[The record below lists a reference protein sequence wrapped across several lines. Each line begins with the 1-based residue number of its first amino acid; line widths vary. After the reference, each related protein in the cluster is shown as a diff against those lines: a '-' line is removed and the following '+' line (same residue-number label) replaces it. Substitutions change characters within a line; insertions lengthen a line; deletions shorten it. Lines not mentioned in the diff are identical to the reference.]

1 MFVGRKNE
9 LVSIRNALLTPGS
22 AVMIY
27 GKRKV
32 GKTTLIKEAL
42 QNENY
47 ISVYYECIKGSLEEN
62 ISLLTQELVR
72 TGILPAMLAFQ
83 SFQDLFSYLDSL
95 AKHIVIIIDEY
106 PYLKVAN
113 EGKLVDSI
121 FQSIIDN
128 RLKNLN
134 LILSGSH
141 VGMMREMLGEDN
153 SLYGRFHTVIRLG
166 ELSYLEASAFYP
178 DKTAYEKAGFFC
190 VFGGSPYINEQLN
203 PHFSLRENIL
213 NTVLNTGSAIS
224 LYAENLLISDFKNRL
239 NAERIFACLG
249 NGKKRYGELEKALK
263 LDRTGNLNRQLKILT
278 DMQIIT
284 RNNPINKSDDTKKT
298 MYSID
303 DNLLR
308 FYYSFIYKNKS
319 ALQMLGAEAFY
330 AEYIEPRLTEFISR
344 RFEDIGRTYFSLLAK
359 NGKLQ
364 GARNIGAL
372 YYDDPVN
379 KKNGEFDIAIEYS
392 DGYDIIEV
400 KYYREKLGLGEM
412 KKEAA
417 QVVSIPDL
425 SVRNIGFISAN
436 GFEDTDNFKPCLSAV
451 DLYDESLLCV
461 MKNQVS

>member
-1 MFVGRKNE
+1 MFVGRTNE
-9 LVSIRNALLTPGS
+9 LVSIQNALLTPGS

-42 QNENY
+42 QNVETIN
-47 ISVYYECIKGSLEEN
+47 VYYECIKGSLEEN

-72 TGILPAMLAFQ
+72 TGILPAMLVFQ
-83 SFQDLFSYLDSL
+83 NFQDLFSYLDSL
-95 AKHIVIIIDEY
+95 AKHIVIVIDEY
-106 PYLKVAN
+106 PYLKVTN

-121 FQSIIDN
+121 FQTIIDN
-128 RLKNLN
+128 RLKNMN

-141 VGMMREMLGEDN
+141 VGMMKEMLGEDN
-153 SLYGRFHTVIRLG
+153 SLYGRFQTVIRLG
-166 ELSYLEASAFYP
+166 ELSYLETSAFYP

-203 PHFSLRENIL
+203 PHSSLKENIL
-213 NTVLNTGSAIS
+213 NTVLNTGSAVS
-224 LYAENLLISDFKNRL
+224 LYADNLLISDFKNRL

-278 DMQIIT
+278 DMEIIT
-284 RNNPINKSDDTKKT
+284 KSNPINKPDDTKKT

-330 AEYIEPRLTEFISR
+330 DEYIEPRLYEFISH
-344 RFEDIGRTYFSLLAK
+344 RFKHIGRTYFSLLAK
-359 NGKLQ
+359 KGKLQ
-364 GARNIGAL
+364 RARNIGAL

-379 KKNGEFDIAIEYS
+379 KKNGEFDIAIEYA
-392 DGYDIIEV
+392 DCYDIIEV

-412 KKEAA
+412 RKEAA
-417 QVVSIPDL
+417 QVTSIPDL

-436 GFEDTDNFKPCLSAV
+436 GFEEVGSFKPCLSAE
-451 DLYDESLLCV
+451 DLYDESLL
-461 MKNQVS
+461 